1 MKFLVTG
8 AAGFIGYHVA
18 ERLLTAGHQVVGIDN
33 LNDYYDVG
41 LKTARLDKLADKPG
55 FRFIKLDLADREGMA
70 ALFAEHQFQRVIHL
84 GAQAGVRYSLVNPL
98 AYADANLIGHL
109 NVLEGCR
116 HNKVEHLLYASSSS
130 VYGLNRKLP
139 FATED
144 SVDHPVSL
152 YAATKKANELM
163 SHSYSHLYGLPTTGL
178 RFFTVYGPWGRP
190 DMALFKFTKAILA
203 GESIDVYNHGE
214 MHRDFTYIDDITEA
228 IVRLQAVIPQA
239 DPSWTVE
246 QGSPATSSA
255 PYHVY
260 NIGNNSPVKLMEYI
274 TALEQ
279 ALGVTA
285 CKNMLPMQPGDVM
298 DTSADT
304 AELYRD
310 IGFKPETSV
319 EEGVKRFVDWYKAFY
334 QVQ

>member
-8 AAGFIGYHVA
+8 AAGFIGYHTA
-18 ERLLTAGHQVVGIDN
+18 ERLLAAGHQVVGIDN

-41 LKTARLDKLADKPG
+41 LKMARLELLADKPA

-70 ALFAEHQFQRVIHL
+70 QLFAEHKFQRVIHL
-84 GAQAGVRYSLVNPL
+84 GAQAGVRYSLENPL
-98 AYADANLIGHL
+98 AYADSNLIGHL

-144 SVDHPVSL
+144 SVDHPISL

-214 MHRDFTYIDDITEA
+214 MHRDFTYIDDIAEA
-228 IVRLQAVIPQA
+228 IVRLQAIIPQPNA
-239 DPSWTVE
+239 AWTVE
-246 QGSPATSSA
+246 QGSPASSSA

-260 NIGNNSPVKLMEYI
+260 NIGNSNPVKLMEYI
-274 TALEQ
+274 SALEQ
-279 ALGVTA
+279 ALGIEA
-285 CKNMLPMQPGDVM
+285 RKNMLPMQPGDVL

-304 AELYRD
+304 AELYRV
-310 IGFKPETSV
+310 IGFKPETGV
-319 EEGVKRFVDWYKAFY
+319 EEGVKRFVEWYKSFY
-334 QVQ
+334 KVQ

>member
-8 AAGFIGYHVA
+8 AAGFIGYYTA
-18 ERLLTAGHQVVGIDN
+18 ERLLAAGHQVVGIDN

-41 LKTARLDKLADKPG
+41 LKMARLDLLAGKPA
-55 FRFIKLDLADREGMA
+55 FQFIKLDLADREGMA
-70 ALFAEHQFQRVIHL
+70 QLFAEHQFQRVIHL
-84 GAQAGVRYSLVNPL
+84 GAQAGVRYSLENPL
-98 AYADANLIGHL
+98 AYADSNLIGHI

-144 SVDHPVSL
+144 SVDHPISL

-203 GESIDVYNHGE
+203 GENIDVYNHGE
-214 MHRDFTYIDDITEA
+214 MYRDFTYIDDIAEA
-228 IVRLQAVIPQA
+228 IVRLQAIIPQPNA
-239 DPSWTVE
+239 AWTVE
-246 QGSPATSSA
+246 QGSPASSSA
-255 PYHVY
+255 PYRVY
-260 NIGNNSPVKLMEYI
+260 NIGNSNPVKLMEYI
-274 TALEQ
+274 SALEQ
-279 ALGVTA
+279 ALGIEA
-285 CKNMLPMQPGDVM
+285 RKNMLPMQPGDVL

-304 AELYRD
+304 AELYRV
-310 IGFKPETSV
+310 IGFKPETGV
-319 EEGVKRFVDWYKAFY
+319 EEGVKRFVEWYKSFY
-334 QVQ
+334 KVQ

>member
-8 AAGFIGYHVA
+8 AAGFIGYHIA
-18 ERLLTAGHQVVGIDN
+18 ERLLAAGHQVVGIDN

-41 LKTARLDKLADKPG
+41 LKMARLELLSDKSE
-55 FRFIKLDLADREGMA
+55 FQFIKLDLADREGMA
-70 ALFAEHQFQRVIHL
+70 GLFAEQKFQRVIHL
-84 GAQAGVRYSLVNPL
+84 GAQAGVRYSLENPL

-163 SHSYSHLYGLPTTGL
+163 SHSYSHLYGIPTTGL

-214 MHRDFTYIDDITEA
+214 MHRDFTYIDDIAEA

-239 DPSWTVE
+239 DAAWTVE

-255 PYHVY
+255 PYRVY
-260 NIGNNSPVKLMEYI
+260 NIGNSSSVKLMEYI
-274 TALEQ
+274 RALEQ
-279 ALGVTA
+279 ALGIEA
-285 CKNMLPMQPGDVM
+285 RKNMLPMQPGDVL

-304 AELYRD
+304 AELYRV
-310 IGFKPETSV
+310 IGFKPETGV
-319 EEGVKRFVDWYKAFY
+319 EEGVKRFVEWYKSFY
-334 QVQ
+334 KVQ

>member
-8 AAGFIGYHVA
+8 AAGFIGFHVA
-18 ERLLTAGHQVVGIDN
+18 ERLLAAGHQVVGIDN

-41 LKTARLDKLADKPG
+41 LKMARLELLADKPA
-55 FRFIKLDLADREGMA
+55 FEFIKLDLADREGMA
-70 ALFAEHQFQRVIHL
+70 QLFAEHQFQRVIHL
-84 GAQAGVRYSLVNPL
+84 GAQAGVRYSLENPL

-203 GESIDVYNHGE
+203 GDSIDVYNHGE
-214 MHRDFTYIDDITEA
+214 MHRDFTYIDDIAEA
-228 IVRLQAVIPQA
+228 IVRLQAVIPQPNA
-239 DPSWTVE
+239 DWTVE

-260 NIGNNSPVKLMEYI
+260 NIGNSSPVKLMKYI
-274 TALEQ
+274 SALEQ
-279 ALGVTA
+279 ALGIEA
-285 CKNMLPMQPGDVM
+285 RKNMLPMQPGDVL

-304 AELYRD
+304 AELYRV

-319 EEGVKRFVDWYKAFY
+319 EEGVKRFVEWYKSFY
-334 QVQ
+334 KAQ